1 MDQHKKLM
9 DEFLQKLTKSKTS
22 PVLSDEKYNIVIKTL
37 QYPEL
42 CTDYNLKH
50 WVEKRKRFQLMDLP
64 GLGIC
69 DALVVPAKEKNIG
82 SSSSAFLR
90 VVPESK
96 VYDIVKDVHNRE
108 LNHAG
113 YKKCL
118 DYVSIL
124 IIIL

>member
-1 MDQHKKLM
+1 
-9 DEFLQKLTKSKTS
+9 
-22 PVLSDEKYNIVIKTL
+22 
-37 QYPEL
+37 
-42 CTDYNLKH
+42 
-50 WVEKRKRFQLMDLP
+50 MDLP
-64 GLGIC
+64 GLGIY
-69 DALVVPAKEKNIG
+69 DALVVPAKGKNIG

-118 DYVSIL
+118 DSVSIL